1 MNNLLTLNEAAEK
14 LKISKSTLRKIMK
27 EGRIKSVEI
36 SATRGDRR
44 FTEEEIERFI
54 KENTI

>member
-1 MNNLLTLNEAAEK
+1 MNNLLTINEAAEK

-36 SATRGDRR
+36 STSRGDRR

-54 KENTI
+54 KENTV